1 MINFVPAPIAA
12 PVSAFTTLLVV
23 ELGLVVFGLIV
34 GLTVLVPVVVLVAG
48 VVVVLFVI
56 VGVVLDVSVVFGV
69 KVVLGVEDV
78 LVVREGLVAGF
89 VNTEVN
95 GRPPLPA
102 GALEPPEDV
111 REDAPLSEIK
121 GVFSTPRM
129 TLPSGARSSPLASGI
144 CLLDVRFF
152 RIAIFYPV
160 FFTCEVRPAILVIG
174 VNFASLPKVFAGA
187 TRVVGAAF

>member
-1 MINFVPAPIAA
+1 
-12 PVSAFTTLLVV
+12 VV
-23 ELGLVVFGLIV
+23 EFVLVVFGLTV
-34 GLTVLVPVVVLVAG
+34 GFAAPVPVVVLVVG
-48 VVVVLFVI
+48 VVVVLLVT
-56 VGVVLDVSVVFGV
+56 VGVVLDVKVVFGA
-69 KVVLGVEDV
+69 KVVFGTEDV
-78 LVVREGLVAGF
+78 FVVKEGLVAGF
-89 VNTEVN
+89 VKTEVN

-102 GALEPPEDV
+102 GALEPPEEV

-129 TLPSGARSSPLASGI
+129 TLSSGARSSPLASGS